1 MREQGFARTGQLL
14 CADECRHLAALFRRD
29 EVFRKRVVMGRQRF
43 GEGDYGYFAEP
54 LPPLVTSLR
63 EGLYA
68 HLAPIAGRLSADL
81 GGPPEFPATL
91 AAWRAR
97 CARAGQPR
105 PTPLLLRY
113 TAGGYNRLHQDLYG
127 ELTFPLQVAVL
138 LSEPGG
144 DFTGGEFLLVEN
156 RPRQQSIGT
165 AVALTRG
172 EAVIFPV
179 AERPVPGARGMLR
192 ASVRHGMSRL
202 QTGERYALGI
212 IFHDAK

>member
-1 MREQGFARTGQLL
+1 
-14 CADECRHLAALFRRD
+14 
-29 EVFRKRVVMGRQRF
+29 MGRHRF

-54 LPPLVTSLR
+54 LPPLVSEVR
-63 EGLYA
+63 ESLYA
-68 HLAPIAGRLSADL
+68 LLAPIAGRIASELGQPGDFPDTLS
-81 GGPPEFPATL
+81 G
-91 AAWRAR
+91 WRAQ
-97 CARAGQPR
+97 CARAGQPH

-127 ELTFPLQVAVL
+127 DLSFPLQATVL
-138 LSEPGG
+138 LSDPAR

-165 AVALTRG
+165 ALALERG

-179 AERPVPGARGMLR
+179 AERPVPGARGTLR
-192 ASVRHGMSRL
+192 ASMRHGMSRL
-202 QTGERYALGI
+202 HEGERYALGI